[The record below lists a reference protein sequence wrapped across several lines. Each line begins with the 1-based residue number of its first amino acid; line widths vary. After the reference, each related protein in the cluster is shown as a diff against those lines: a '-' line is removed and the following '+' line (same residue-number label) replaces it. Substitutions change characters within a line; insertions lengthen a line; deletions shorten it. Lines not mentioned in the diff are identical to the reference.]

1 MAAEQARELKCLVLP
16 VTGTP
21 LIVPN
26 SAVAEII
33 TQQDIAPSEDTPD
46 WFLGTG
52 AWRGTEIPLIAFD
65 RLCGERHDVPE
76 ASGRFVVLFG
86 VESEGAPPFYGIR
99 IDALP
104 RSETVDG
111 ERLQAAQGPEHGSS
125 HVAARATVGERVC
138 LVPAFEV
145 LGRTLGR
152 YGRAGA

>member
-1 MAAEQARELKCLVLP
+1 MAGEGSRQLKCLVLP
-16 VTGTP
+16 VKGTP
-21 LIVPN
+21 VIVPN

-33 TQQDIAPSEDTPD
+33 TQQDIAPSGNTPD

-65 RLCGERHDVPE
+65 RLCGERQDVPE

-86 VESEGAPPFYGIR
+86 LEGEGAPPFYGIR

-111 ERLQAAQGPEHGSS
+111 ERLQPARGPAHASEY
-125 HVAARATVGERVC
+125 VAARAIVGDREC
-138 LVPAFEV
+138 LVPDFDA
-145 LGRTLGR
+145 LGRTLAR
-152 YGRAGA
+152 YGRPGA